1 MKLKDVNQV
10 NEFLA
15 AVNQCKDQV
24 YLVSPYGDR
33 FNLKSQLSQ
42 YIAIAALVNQ
52 AGDDLELFCD
62 SKEDE
67 AVMMKYIL
75 ENDIH

>member
-1 MKLKDVNQV
+1 MKLKNAAQV

-15 AVNQCKDQV
+15 AVNKCKGEV
-24 YLVSPYGDR
+24 YLVSQYGDK

-52 AGDDLELFCD
+52 AGEDLELFCD

-67 AVMMKYIL
+67 AIMLQYII

>member
-1 MKLKDVNQV
+1 MKLKDVSQV
-10 NEFLA
+10 NEFLS

-24 YLVSPYGDR
+24 YLVSQYGDR

-52 AGDDLELFCD
+52 AGEDLELFCD
-62 SKEDE
+62 SKDDE
-67 AVMMKYIL
+67 AIMLKYIV

>member
-1 MKLKDVNQV
+1 MKLKDAAQV
-10 NEFLA
+10 SDFLQ
-15 AVNQCKDQV
+15 AVNKCSKEV
-24 YLVSPYGDR
+24 YLISQYGDK

-52 AGDDLELFCD
+52 AGEDLELFCE
-62 SKEDE
+62 SKDDE
-67 AVMMKYIL
+67 AIMMNYII

>member
-1 MKLKDVNQV
+1 MKLKDVSQV

-15 AVNQCKDQV
+15 AVNKCKDQV
-24 YLVSPYGDR
+24 YLVSQYGDR

-67 AVMMKYIL
+67 AIMLRYIV